1 MRAVFASEMLAEPR
15 HLHWVLS
22 VSSAIVLILLLTAI
36 YVAARTLSTKAER
49 MSSAPLH
56 IQRSTAILKWIAAV
70 APLLMLLGTFVDDFY
85 WILETGNRGPVDFVF
100 LLVVLA
106 GSMVPLS
113 MGIIVSLVAATGIG
127 LIFVQ
132 SLWRARGKG

>member
-1 MRAVFASEMLAEPR
+1 
-15 HLHWVLS
+15 
-22 VSSAIVLILLLTAI
+22 
-36 YVAARTLSTKAER
+36 

-56 IQRSTAILKWIAAV
+56 IQSSTAILKWIAAV